1 MAQNYKNIY
10 TTRQSHT
17 IANSTALQAVLNAA
31 IKAQKDSLSIEDVL
45 ILALEAGAKFG
56 GDKRCG
62 DTKALS
68 ACLKRDWSAP
78 MGLGAINLNLMGIRL
93 L

>member
-1 MAQNYKNIY
+1 
-10 TTRQSHT
+10 
-17 IANSTALQAVLNAA
+17 VLNAA

-68 ACLKRDWSAP
+68 AFLTIAKPR
-78 MGLGAINLNLMGIRL
+78 
-93 L
+93 